1 MEQFHVLIYDD
12 KGVADLMSNI
22 VLPFIEEYIRNTLPN
37 NTGLLGEMELYAKE
51 NYVPI
56 VHKEVGVLL
65 QVLTKATNAKK
76 VLEIGTAIAYS
87 TLLFCEA
94 MGDDGHVTT
103 IERDEK
109 RILQAKA
116 NIEKANRDQNIT
128 LIEGDATEVLKGIK
142 GTYDLIFLDG
152 AKGHYKDFL
161 NDCIN
166 LLNSGGILVSDNTL
180 YKGMVATDELV
191 VRRQK
196 TIVNR
201 MREYLAYIC
210 NHPQLDTSIIPIGD
224 GLTISYKK

>member
-1 MEQFHVLIYDD
+1 
-12 KGVADLMSNI
+12 MSNI
-22 VLPFIEEYIRNTLPN
+22 VLPFIEEYIRKTLPN
-37 NTGLLGEMELYAKE
+37 NTGLLGEMELYAEE
-51 NYVPI
+51 NHVPI

-65 QVLTKATNAKK
+65 QVLTKATNTKK

-103 IERDEK
+103 IERNEK
-109 RILQAKA
+109 RILQAKV
-116 NIEKANRDQNIT
+116 NIEKANRAQNIT
-128 LIEGDATEVLKGIK
+128 LIEGDATEVLKGIEGK
-142 GTYDLIFLDG
+142 YDLIFLDG

-191 VRRQK
+191 VRRQR